1 MGSAVSFLDV
11 PGRLHEAAT
20 QEQALAAL
28 LSSSGDSFPG
38 SGYRPANRK
47 TWMEGLGPSTLRVHQ
62 VVWPGTH
69 DSATNGIGV
78 PAVTRPFAECQ
89 TLPVYEQLAMG
100 CRVLDVRVREDRR
113 VCHGVLAGYSVD
125 VVLDGVKRFL
135 SETSSEVVILEVRTE
150 FGQRD
155 PPGFARYLV
164 ERLGGGLLIRQGN
177 GVFDKTI
184 AELLPGRVICV
195 WKPRQSPAPNP
206 GDLLWSAGY
215 LRDDWINTD
224 MPRTKFDSNLGNLS
238 RQNPPATQ
246 GGSSTGWRTPA
257 RPWATTW
264 RRSPSSR

>member
-1 MGSAVSFLDV
+1 M
-11 PGRLHEAAT
+11 
-20 QEQALAAL
+20 
-28 LSSSGDSFPG
+28 
-38 SGYRPANRK
+38 
-47 TWMEGLGPSTLRVHQ
+47 
-62 VVWPGTH
+62 
-69 DSATNGIGV
+69 
-78 PAVTRPFAECQ
+78 
-89 TLPVYEQLAMG
+89 
-100 CRVLDVRVREDRR
+100 
-113 VCHGVLAGYSVD
+113 
-125 VVLDGVKRFL
+125 
-135 SETSSEVVILEVRTE
+135 RTE

-164 ERLGGGLLIRQGN
+164 ERLGGGLLIRQGD